1 MYNTPNEIF
10 DASSNGTANLTL
22 SLLTGTN
29 AFGFGVADGD
39 GVNITLQAIG
49 ANGANLGSAVV
60 ENLNN
65 TADVNGNSYFAIT
78 DTGYDI
84 FGVKITQS
92 VGNANYSGLAVGDVE
107 VAPTPEPAGFYLI
120 GAGLALFGGLR
131 FRRKNA

>member
-1 MYNTPNEIF
+1 M
-10 DASSNGTANLTL
+10 
-22 SLLTGTN
+22 
-29 AFGFGVADGD
+29 
-39 GVNITLQAIG
+39 
-49 ANGANLGSAVV
+49 GSAVV